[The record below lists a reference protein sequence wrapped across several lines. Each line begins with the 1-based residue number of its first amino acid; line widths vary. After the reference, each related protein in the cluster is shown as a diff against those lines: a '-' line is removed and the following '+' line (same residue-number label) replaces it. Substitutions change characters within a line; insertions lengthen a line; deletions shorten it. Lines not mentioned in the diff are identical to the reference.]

1 MTWPTDIAAGAPP
14 AVWLFTLDLP
24 REDIRFMATH
34 HDRAGWLSGMLG
46 VATVD
51 AGQVETFDLSDL
63 GALGIAGYLEEAYGL
78 SPSVLAPDADRLA
91 ALKGPVM
98 ILRTTAF
105 GGRAV
110 RLNPRPVLVPVGAW
124 PEEAPPPVR
133 FDPLPGEGARGTLQA
148 GAGKPRMSDARMG
161 GMVAIAALAVMFAL
175 TAVVIWIG
183 G

>member
-1 MTWPTDIAAGAPP
+1 MTGHIDIPAGEP
-14 AVWLFTLDLP
+14 ATVRLFTLNLP

-34 HDRAGWLSGMLG
+34 HDRAGWLAGMLG

-51 AGQVETFDLSDL
+51 AAQVEAFDLDDL
-63 GALGIAGYLEEAYGL
+63 GRMGIAGYLVEAHGL
-78 SPSVLAPDADRLA
+78 SPDLLASDADRLA

-98 ILRTTAF
+98 ILRSGAF

-110 RLNPRPVLVPVGAW
+110 RLTPRPVLVLVGAW
-124 PEEAPPPVR
+124 PEDGPPPVR
-133 FDPLPGEGARGTLQA
+133 FDHLPAKGAEGTIVASPV
-148 GAGKPRMSDARMG
+148 KPRMSDARMG
-161 GMVAIAALAVMFAL
+161 GMVAMGALVVMFAL